1 MIVAKVMWAQQV
13 AKTAKMDCD
22 CHDDYDS
29 TDVDETGVGDD
40 GDDDDDSEDDGD
52 NAHDDDDDDDD
63 DADDDDHDDGGGDDG
78 DDDGDGDGDGDDDDH
93 DHDNDDDDDADA
105 DADAYEEATDFYD
118 NIVNPGMT
126 VVMCCDFLRMAIVL
140 LQNCTH
146 PRHPHTH
153 AQKRNPKHL
162 LRQRSCRAVQGQRS
176 SCRRPATG

>member
-52 NAHDDDDDDDD
+52 NAHDDDDDD
-63 DADDDDHDDGGGDDG
+63 ADDDDHDDGGGDDG
-78 DDDGDGDGDGDDDDH
+78 DDDGDGDGDDDDH